1 MINYAVSKRRIVV
14 GATPGVKF
22 LAVLVRS
29 SLVSQ
34 EDLIT
39 RISGAS
45 ALAEGDVLACLRQ
58 LQIEI
63 SAAVRAGASV
73 ELDQLGRFTPYLNV
87 LVKETEEEVDVS
99 SIKRVRVNF
108 TPNSIFKGKL
118 KATPIEYKDPTITGL
133 QTPVVTP

>member
-34 EDLIT
+34 EDLIR

-45 ALAEGDVLACLRQ
+45 ALAEGDVLSCLRQ

-63 SAAVRAGASV
+63 SAAVQAGASV

-87 LVKETEEEVDVS
+87 TTKDTEEEVDAS
-99 SIKRVRVNF
+99 TIKRVRVNF
-108 TPNSIFKGKL
+108 TPNSIFKNKL
-118 KATPIEYKDPTITGL
+118 KTTPIEFKDPKITGI
-133 QTPVVTP
+133 Q

>member
-63 SAAVRAGASV
+63 SSAVRAGASV

>member
-22 LAVLVRS
+22 LAVIIRS
-29 SLVSQ
+29 SKVSQ

-45 ALAEGDVLACLRQ
+45 ALAEGDVLSCLRQ

-63 SAAVRAGASV
+63 SSAVRAGQSV
-73 ELDQLGRFTPYLNV
+73 ELDQLGMFTPYLNV
-87 LVKETEEEVDVS
+87 STKETEEEVDAS
-99 SIKRVRVNF
+99 TIKRVRVNF

-118 KATPIEYKDPTITGL
+118 KATSIEFKNPTITGL
-133 QTPVVTP
+133 QTPVVGG

>member
-34 EDLIT
+34 EDLIK

-63 SAAVRAGASV
+63 ASATMNGQTV
-73 ELDQLGRFTPYLNV
+73 ELDQLGNFTPYV
-87 LVKETEEEVDVS
+87 LATAKETLEEVDAS
-99 SIKRVRVNF
+99 TIKRTRVNF
-108 TPNSIFKGKL
+108 VPNKLFKTKL
-118 KATPIEYKDPTITGL
+118 KSSGYEYRNPSPTGL
-133 QTPVVTP
+133 Q

>member
-14 GATPGVKF
+14 GATPGVRF
-22 LAVLVRS
+22 LPVIVRGTK
-29 SLVSQ
+29 VSQ

-63 SAAVRAGASV
+63 SSAVRAGASV

-87 LVKETEEEVDVS
+87 LVKETEEEVNAS
-99 SIKRVRVNF
+99 TIKRVRVNF

-133 QTPVVTP
+133 QTEVVTP